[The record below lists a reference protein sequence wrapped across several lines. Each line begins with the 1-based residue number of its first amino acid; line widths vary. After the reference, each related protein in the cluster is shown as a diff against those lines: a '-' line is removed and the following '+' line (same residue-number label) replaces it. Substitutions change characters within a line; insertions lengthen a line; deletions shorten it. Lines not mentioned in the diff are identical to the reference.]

1 MPVNK
6 DTDPHKMSTTFDM
19 TCLMETIEE
28 KPETEI
34 RQRYE
39 DDDDIYSCNGCYFKS
54 ESIDHFIQQGEDI
67 YYCENCADKNYY
79 CSGCEFKSEKFD
91 DFVHGV
97 GDTLYCATC
106 EAAARPCISHCYCH
120 FNNDDYEDD
129 VETASQEEERR
140 QEMAEEAE
148 RQAEAEQQAE
158 TQFENEARN
167 RYELKMVLTDLRKDL
182 THLKNWI
189 RWNKDGVFT
198 DAIMNECISKG
209 IPASVFYEI
218 RDMLDP
224 ARPPRMFACA
234 KTIIYAYACIV
245 TGLSPAQMAA
255 AENSADPLTKTYF
268 HQRCSWEVNYL
279 LRQIQSAYARA

>member
-1 MPVNK
+1 
-6 DTDPHKMSTTFDM
+6 MSTAFDM

-39 DDDDIYSCNGCYFKS
+39 DDDDVYSCNGCDFKS

-67 YYCENCADKNYY
+67 YYCEQCTPEHHKNYY
-79 CSGCEFKSEKFD
+79 CSGCDFKSEKFY
-91 DFVHGV
+91 DFVRGA
-97 GDTLYCATC
+97 GDTLYCGGC
-106 EAAARPCISHCYCH
+106 AAAVRPCISHCYCH
-120 FNNDDYEDD
+120 FNNDDYEEED

-148 RQAEAEQQAE
+148 RQAEV
-158 TQFENEARN
+158 QFENEARDH
-167 RYELKMVLTDLRKDL
+167 YELKMVLSDLRKDL
-182 THLKNWI
+182 VHLKKWI

-224 ARPPRMFACA
+224 ARPPRLFACA

-255 AENSADPLTKTYF
+255 AENSADPLTRTYF

-279 LRQIQSAYARA
+279 LRLIQRAYARA

>member
-1 MPVNK
+1 
-6 DTDPHKMSTTFDM
+6 MSTFDM
-19 TCLMETIEE
+19 TCLMETIEG
-28 KPETEI
+28 KPETETEI

-39 DDDDIYSCNGCYFKS
+39 EDDVYSCNGCYFKS
-54 ESIDHFIQQGEDI
+54 ESIDHFVQQGEDI
-67 YYCENCADKNYY
+67 YYCEQCADKNYY
-79 CSGCEFKSEKFD
+79 CSGCDFKSESVD
-91 DFVHGV
+91 HFVRGV

-120 FNNDDYEDD
+120 FNNDDYEEDQL
-129 VETASQEEERR
+129 ETASQEGERR

-148 RQAEAEQQAE
+148 RQQEAAELED
-158 TQFENEARN
+158 EARN
-167 RYELKMVLTDLRKDL
+167 RYELKMVLSDLRKDL
-182 THLKNWI
+182 THMKNWI

-224 ARPPRMFACA
+224 ARPPRLFACA

-255 AENSADPLTKTYF
+255 AENSADPLAKTYF
-268 HQRCSWEVNYL
+268 HQRCSWEVNYM
-279 LRQIQSAYARA
+279 LRQIQRAYARA

>member
-1 MPVNK
+1 
-6 DTDPHKMSTTFDM
+6 MSTTFDM
-19 TCLMETIEE
+19 TRLMETIEE
-28 KPETEI
+28 TPDSEKETEV

-54 ESIDHFIQQGEDI
+54 ESIDHFVQQGEDI
-67 YYCENCADKNYY
+67 YYCEQCADKNYY
-79 CSGCEFKSEKFD
+79 CNGCDFKSESVD
-91 DFVHGV
+91 HFVRGV
-97 GDTLYCATC
+97 NDTLYCGKC
-106 EAAARPCISHCYCH
+106 DDAARPCMSHCYCH
-120 FNNDDYEDD
+120 YNNDDYEEDQL
-129 VETASQEEERR
+129 ETASQEGERR

-148 RQAEAEQQAE
+148 RQQEAAELED
-158 TQFENEARN
+158 EARN
-167 RYELKMVLTDLRKDL
+167 RYELKMVLSDLRKDL
-182 THLKNWI
+182 AHMKNWI

-224 ARPPRMFACA
+224 ARPPRLFACA

-245 TGLSPAQMAA
+245 TGLSPTQMAA
-255 AENSADPLTKTYF
+255 AENSADPLAKTYF

-279 LRQIQSAYARA
+279 LRQIQRAYARA